1 MLPLQSKQIP
11 LFTMTIFINNE
22 KYETFEG
29 ARVIDA
35 INLYLN
41 SNKLLK
47 DHVVTEVTDQYGNR
61 LNDNGRLAPNTEII
75 IDSELA

>member
-1 MLPLQSKQIP
+1 
-11 LFTMTIFINNE
+11 MTIFINND
-22 KYETFEG
+22 KYEIFEG
-29 ARVIDA
+29 ARVVDA

-47 DHVVTEVTDQYGNR
+47 DHVATEVTDQYGHR
-61 LNDNGRLAPNTEII
+61 LSDNGRLLPGAELI

>member
-1 MLPLQSKQIP
+1 
-11 LFTMTIFINNE
+11 MTIYINNQ
-22 KYETFEG
+22 KYEIFDG

-41 SNKLLK
+41 SNILLH
-47 DHVVTEVTDQYGNR
+47 DHVVTEVTDHYGNR
-61 LNDNGRLAPNTEII
+61 LMDKGRLLPDMELI

>member
-1 MLPLQSKQIP
+1 
-11 LFTMTIFINNE
+11 MTIFINNE
-22 KYETFEG
+22 KYEIFEG

-41 SNKLLK
+41 SNIRLC

-61 LNDNGRLAPNTEII
+61 LMDNGRLLPDAALI

>member
-1 MLPLQSKQIP
+1 
-11 LFTMTIFINNE
+11 MTIFINNE
-22 KYETFEG
+22 KFEIFEG

-41 SNKLLK
+41 SNELLH
-47 DHVVTEVTDQYGNR
+47 DHVVTEVTDQYGNN
-61 LNDNGRLAPNTEII
+61 LMDKGRLLPGAELI

>member
-1 MLPLQSKQIP
+1 
-11 LFTMTIFINNE
+11 MTIFINNE
-22 KYETFEG
+22 KYDIFEG

-41 SNKLLK
+41 SNTLLR

-61 LNDNGRLAPNTEII
+61 LMDGGRLLPDTELI

>member
-1 MLPLQSKQIP
+1 
-11 LFTMTIFINNE
+11 MTIFINNA
-22 KYETFEG
+22 KYEIFEG

-35 INLYLN
+35 INMYLH
-41 SNKLLK
+41 SNELLH

-61 LNDNGRLAPNTEII
+61 LMDKGRLLPGSELI

>member
-1 MLPLQSKQIP
+1 
-11 LFTMTIFINNE
+11 MTIFINNE
-22 KYETFEG
+22 KYDIFEG

-41 SNKLLK
+41 SNSLLR

-61 LNDNGRLAPNTEII
+61 LMDKGRLLPDAELI

>member
-1 MLPLQSKQIP
+1 
-11 LFTMTIFINNE
+11 MTIFINNE
-22 KYETFEG
+22 KYEIFDG

-41 SNKLLK
+41 SNTLLS
-47 DHVVTEVTDQYGNR
+47 DHVVTEITDQYGNR
-61 LNDNGRLAPNTEII
+61 LMDKGRLLPDMELI